1 MKEKKSK
8 KAVKIIAAVLGT
20 LLALYCAYYLT
31 AIIAFGD
38 SMPMPLG
45 AGAAVVLTGS
55 MEPTLSANDLI
66 FVVRSSE
73 YKISDV
79 VVYSTAGTPVV
90 HRVID
95 IDEENGIIVTQGD
108 ANNTDDGWIDASA
121 LKGKFV
127 FRIPFVGL
135 LIKAIKSLPGV
146 IIIIG
151 LSAFLMIR
159 SRRNEQKEKTD
170 GLHDIR
176 EEIEKL
182 KSEMTAGQ
190 DENAADGD
198 KPDGD
203 QDGETSPPETKE

>member
-8 KAVKIIAAVLGT
+8 KAVKIIAAVLGA

-45 AGAAVVLTGS
+45 AGVAVVLTGS

-108 ANNTDDGWIDASA
+108 ANNTADAPVS
-121 LKGKFV
+121 LSKVKGKVVFSIPGIGIIPRFV
-127 FRIPFVGL
+127 RTVPGMIMTLVVLFVL
-135 LIKAIKSLPGV
+135 LF
-146 IIIIG
+146 
-151 LSAFLMIR
+151 LSKQ
-159 SRRNEQKEKTD
+159 SKNKTTEEKESEEHID
-170 GLHDIR
+170 EML
-176 EEIEKL
+176 EEIKRLRAQAE
-182 KSEMTAGQ
+182 
-190 DENAADGD
+190 ENARRD
-198 KPDGD
+198 
-203 QDGETSPPETKE
+203 ETGTSGTEEEQTDNNR

>member
-95 IDEENGIIVTQGD
+95 IDEENGIIITQGD
-108 ANNTDDGWIDASA
+108 ANNTADAPVS
-121 LKGKFV
+121 LSKVKGKVVFSIPGIGIIPRFV
-127 FRIPFVGL
+127 RTVPGMIMTLVVLFVL
-135 LIKAIKSLPGV
+135 LF
-146 IIIIG
+146 
-151 LSAFLMIR
+151 LSKQ
-159 SRRNEQKEKTD
+159 SKNKTTD
-170 GLHDIR
+170 AKKR
-176 EEIEKL
+176 YKV
-182 KSEMTAGQ
+182 KRTA
-190 DENAADGD
+190 
-198 KPDGD
+198 
-203 QDGETSPPETKE
+203 